1 MTLTKALMIER
12 RRMVVMVMVIT
23 EEGGGQM
30 QKCPSHGWLVGG
42 MRGKK
47 VHDGVL
53 IARP

>member
-1 MTLTKALMIER
+1 
-12 RRMVVMVMVIT
+12 MVVMVIA

-30 QKCPSHGWLVGG
+30 QKCPSRSWLVGG
-42 MRGKK
+42 MGGKK